1 MPLHASSN
9 IRLQRAAPVP
19 SSNLERPSRWRTLET
34 SNVKLRTGK
43 VKSLIGSAKAMTA
56 IVRRQIVN
64 GKRLIDSVRKRIGNA
79 GAMIVSDRRQIV
91 NGKRPIDSVRKRIGS
106 AGAMIVSDRRPTG
119 NGKRRIGSDRK
130 KLVNRTESRS
140 AQRRIEVE

>member
-9 IRLQRAAPVP
+9 IRLLRAAPVP
-19 SSNLERPSRWRTLET
+19 SSNLERTSRWRTLET
-34 SNVKLRTGK
+34 SNVKLRTGN
-43 VKSLIGSAKAMTA
+43 VKSLIGSAGAMTA
-56 IVRRQIVN
+56 IV
-64 GKRLIDSVRKRIGNA
+64 
-79 GAMIVSDRRQIV
+79 RRQIV

>member
-79 GAMIVSDRRQIV
+79 GAMIVSDRR
-91 NGKRPIDSVRKRIGS
+91 
-106 AGAMIVSDRRPTG
+106 PTG